1 LTDVE
6 DTSDVRDELW
16 RRLVYISAELSVH
29 LGLINSVMGNYPQYV
44 QQGFIERLELLIA
57 EISTRFSD
65 SVRHTTMTKE
75 VCQWHPE
82 RGAKQSVTF
91 RNGLSLL
98 TCDEC
103 FAAMNGPNPTFSVV
117 ALGSPGNSPT
127 DQTSTNESNVDT
139 RGAWDT

>member
-57 EISTRFSD
+57 EIEKQIDEIQRFGEAYD
-65 SVRHTTMTKE
+65 
-75 VCQWHPE
+75 
-82 RGAKQSVTF
+82 
-91 RNGLSLL
+91 
-98 TCDEC
+98 D
-103 FAAMNGPNPTFSVV
+103 
-117 ALGSPGNSPT
+117 
-127 DQTSTNESNVDT
+127 D
-139 RGAWDT
+139 